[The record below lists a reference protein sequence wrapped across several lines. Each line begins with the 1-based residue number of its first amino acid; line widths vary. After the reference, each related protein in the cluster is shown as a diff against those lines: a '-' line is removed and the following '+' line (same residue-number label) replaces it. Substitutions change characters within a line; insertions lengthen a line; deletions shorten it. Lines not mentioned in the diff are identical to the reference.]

1 MKGNFL
7 MVMKVAGEEKY
18 IIMVVIM
25 KAAGEMECGT
35 DGAKEY
41 KKMKLFKR
49 AGLKIISL
57 KETKN
62 KSDHKY

>member
-1 MKGNFL
+1 MK
-7 MVMKVAGEEKY
+7 MVGEEKYTTTAVIMKVAGE
-18 IIMVVIM
+18 MDF
-25 KAAGEMECGT
+25 GT
-35 DGAKEY
+35 DGVKEY

-62 KSDHKY
+62 KSD